1 MTKLFILSECRESAS
16 IDESALSYAKRELGA
31 AVAHFAT
38 ERAADILVDGRPDVV
53 VYRSTLNR
61 ERMLSDETL
70 RWIKSKA
77 RLVLWCSE
85 SSSPNYA
92 NLLRHYRDERLFDF
106 SVGTDG
112 GDTDLVDWNT
122 LWPCDPDWYAED
134 GRNART
140 LNEFVEGKPAR
151 DINLG
156 FGGSIG
162 DDRKP
167 LIQSFGD
174 VLTVRERKAGNS
186 EEFDSYGSYAAWLM
200 RCRAVV
206 NDATLD
212 GGYAVKNRVI
222 EAGLA
227 RCLLF
232 EMQQS
237 NLFRWGLHPGVDYLA
252 YRHPDNVLAVTEI
265 PEFLEI
271 AAAFGERLR
280 RKVAAFHPSKFW
292 SRILGSTT

>member
-1 MTKLFILSECRESAS
+1 MTKLLVLSECRESAS

-31 AVAHFAT
+31 AVTYFAT
-38 ERAADILVDGRPDVV
+38 QEAANRLVDDKPDVV

-85 SSSPNYA
+85 SSSPHYA
-92 NLLRHYRDERLFDF
+92 DLLRHYRDERLFDLR
-106 SVGTDG
+106 VGTDG
-112 GDTDLVDWNT
+112 GSEAAFQENLYDWAT
-122 LWPCDPDWYAED
+122 LWPCDPDWYWPTVQPD
-134 GRNART
+134 GKGEY
-140 LNEFVEGKPAR
+140 LWKHPEK

-162 DDRKP
+162 DGRRP

-174 VLTVRERKAGNS
+174 ALTVRERKAGNG
-186 EEFDSYGSYAAWLM
+186 EEFDHYGSYAAWLM

-227 RCLLF
+227 GCLLF
-232 EMQQS
+232 EIEGS
-237 NLFRWGLHPGVDYLA
+237 PLPRWGFKAGQDYLVLEHNNPA
-252 YRHPDNVLAVTEI
+252 AVALLPDYAEI
-265 PEFLEI
+265 C
-271 AAAFGERLR
+271 ARFGERLR
-280 RKVAAFHPSKFW
+280 HKVAEFHPSKFW
-292 SRILGSTT
+292 QQVIG